1 LPTAEDVGGPLW
13 WLKRLLKVQADR
25 RLTLE
30 HYNDYYIGKHRLA
43 FATAKFET
51 TFGGL
56 FKEFADNWCE
66 LVVSAVEERLNPE
79 GFRIGDETKGDQKAW
94 DIWQRNGLDAD
105 SQVAHVEA
113 LIYGEAYALV
123 WADELGDPLITVE
136 HPLQMVVAY
145 QPGSRKKR
153 AAALKTWVE
162 DDGSQF
168 ATLYL
173 PNLIY
178 KFRSRG
184 VGSALS
190 ELWVPN
196 SVNVGGWEPREV
208 AGETNPLVNPLGVV
222 PVVPLCNRPRLLSVP
237 ESEIKQ
243 VIPKQDAVNKTIAD
257 MLVASEFASFRQRWG
272 TGIEIPRDP
281 ETGKLIEPFEAGVG
295 RVWTTKAN
303 DARFGSFEATDL
315 ANFVKAVEM
324 LVQHIASQTRTPPHY
339 FYLSGNFP
347 SGESIKAA
355 ETGLVAKA
363 SRRMV
368 SFGEAWEEVIRLAFR
383 VANDSR
389 AEVMKSETIW
399 RDPESRSESEHIDA
413 VLKKKALGVP
423 EEQLWEDAGYTP
435 TQISRFKQ
443 MRAEQPQPV
452 LPVIPPS
459 VVASEQDTE
468 PIAV

>member
-1 LPTAEDVGGPLW
+1 LALDLQVGSPQW
-13 WLKRLLKVQADR
+13 WLSRLLAKQQKR
-25 RLTLE
+25 RAELE
-30 HYNDYYIGKHRLA
+30 LCNRYYKGEHPLM
-43 FATAKFET
+43 FATDKWNT
-51 TFGGL
+51 VFGELVGRGQ
-56 FKEFADNWCE
+56 FSDNWCE

-79 GFRIGDETKGDQKAW
+79 GFRIGDESKGDEKAW
-94 DIWQRNGLDAD
+94 DIWQRNGLDAE

-113 LIYGEAYALV
+113 LIHGEAYALV

-162 DDGSQF
+162 DDGLQF

-184 VGSALS
+184 VGSALWTPS
-190 ELWVPN
+190 

-208 AGETNPLVNPLGVV
+208 PGETNPLPNPLGVV
-222 PVVPLCNRPRLLSVP
+222 PVVPLCNRPRLLDPP
-237 ESEIKQ
+237 ESEIRQ
-243 VIPKQDAVNKTIAD
+243 VIPKQDAANKIFVD
-257 MLVASEFASFRQRWG
+257 MLISSEFASFRQRWG
-272 TGIEIPRDP
+272 TGIDIPKDP
-281 ETGKLIEPFEAGVG
+281 ETGKPVEAFSAGID
-295 RVWTTKAN
+295 RVWTVATP
-303 DARFGSFEATDL
+303 DSRFGDFAATELD
-315 ANFVKAVEM
+315 NFVKAIEM
-324 LVQHIASQTRTPPHY
+324 IVQHIASQTRTPPHY

-363 SRRMV
+363 SRKMV

-452 LPVIPPS
+452 MPLVPPLIPQ
-459 VVASEQDTE
+459 EEE